1 MPLPSCLVLTTES
14 AESAVLRVMEEFF
27 QYIGPDGGA
36 ALSSALLNR
45 ERLFVYSSPREK
57 QIDRCG
63 ELRVGSYLA
72 CSAVLYYEDHV
83 WLKIRRGYFSNAKNN
98 GYVRVHF
105 EFPAGSAPVDGSDL
119 PPRQHASVAAAQ
131 PAQFRHMRRLP
142 EFPTFMCARDR
153 LVLHREPVFNL
164 HSASVSSSESKAAS
178 GSTPRHMQ
186 RFLPPVSVFQATEC
200 RFNQDFTQLAV
211 KVTSA
216 FAGLGGWINA
226 SFHKT
231 LVEVEDPRR
240 LGFFRNGPVYLQN
253 VAGRGGKWAGEL
265 PVRAIP
271 SLQAPRLYNVESYRV
286 VRAIERKLLKD
297 RVWVRI
303 QPLKSQQEVQ
313 QGGEKKSEED
323 QPVAEA
329 GENQEEEER
338 ASETAGPDAWVIER
352 NANTAQRVM
361 VPWGSNRIQDV
372 PANNNAERYYRTV
385 YSRRPLP
392 LRRTADL
399 QAEVVG
405 HLEPGSVFSSTQ
417 RVLNDRGHMWIRVP
431 LPSEKP
437 AHISKDASEYDDEDN
452 NAGISSPDNN
462 AEESKE
468 EEEEFEDLGQ
478 PVRYGYAIQSNAK
491 TNTCMVQ
498 EIPAPGKMN
507 PKQYYQVV
515 LSSDDAQPHTKS
527 SNQEG
532 GTAGSRAPENT
543 IAAHAEA
550 TNSAKEL
557 FYVKNGAILSAIGT
571 VFNAEQGQMWLQVL
585 ATELDPAMRVK
596 RQWPLS
602 DAEQKLNVVYLPMC
616 DPNRSSPE
624 TVLKP
629 VHHELA
635 KIDNPLKAE
644 KDGSRSPSRV
654 VFSGRAS
661 KLFGSHLLRPST
673 IDLRS
678 TFQKNDTRPGTLSS
692 GVTVPD
698 PVARAAGEDDRA
710 QSLKDEIT
718 AWQLGLTGNRVT
730 QLYTQIG
737 SLASYTLSCVRRPFA
752 SCLAHQEAKRRYRQ
766 LDQEVEGMEEYAL
779 DDDDVRV

>member
-1 MPLPSCLVLTTES
+1 
-14 AESAVLRVMEEFF
+14 MEEFF

-36 ALSSALLNR
+36 ASSSALLNR
-45 ERLFVYSSPREK
+45 ERLFVYSTPRERPL
-57 QIDRCG
+57 DRCG
-63 ELRVGSYLA
+63 ELRVGSYFA
-72 CSAVLYYEDHV
+72 CSAVLYYEDQV

-98 GYVRVHF
+98 GYIRAQL
-105 EFPAGSAPVDGSDL
+105 EFPSGSTSVDGSDL
-119 PPRQHASVAAAQ
+119 PPRQQVSSVAAH
-131 PAQFRHMRRLP
+131 PAQLRHMRRLP
-142 EFPTFMCARDR
+142 EFPTYMCARDR
-153 LVLHREPVFNL
+153 LELYREPVFNL
-164 HSASVSSSESKAAS
+164 HSASVSSSSSTGS
-178 GSTPRHMQ
+178 GTSTPRHMQ

-231 LVEVEDPRR
+231 LIEVEDPKS
-240 LGFFRNGPVYLQN
+240 LGCFRNGPVYLQN

-303 QPLKSQQEVQ
+303 QPLKSQQELQ
-313 QGGEKKSEED
+313 QGGEKKTEED
-323 QPVAEA
+323 HPASDA
-329 GENQEEEER
+329 DENQEEEEVI
-338 ASETAGPDAWVIER
+338 EKAGPDAWIIER

-372 PANNNAERYYRTV
+372 PANDYAERFYRTV

-399 QAEVVG
+399 QAEIVG
-405 HLEPGSVFSSTQ
+405 HLEPGYVFSSTQ
-417 RVLNDRGHMWIRVP
+417 RVLNDRGHMWIRVA

-437 AHISKDASEYDDEDN
+437 SNVSKDAKDDGDEDN
-452 NAGISSPDNN
+452 NAGNDGPDNN
-462 AEESKE
+462 ADESKE
-468 EEEEFEDLGQ
+468 EEEDFEDLGQ

-498 EIPAPGKMN
+498 EIPTPGKMN
-507 PKQYYQVV
+507 PKQYYQVL
-515 LSSDDAQPHTKS
+515 LSSDDSQSKS
-527 SNQEG
+527 SNQEEEVAMS
-532 GTAGSRAPENT
+532 TAPDNT
-543 IAAHAEA
+543 IAARAEA
-550 TNSAKEL
+550 SNTAKEL

-571 VFNAEQGQMWLQVL
+571 VFNAKQGRVWLQVL

-596 RQWPLS
+596 HQWPLT
-602 DAEQKLNVVYLPMC
+602 DAEQNLNVVYLPMC
-616 DPNRSSPE
+616 DPKANSNE

-629 VHHELA
+629 VHRELTR
-635 KIDNPLKAE
+635 IDNPTKAE

-661 KLFGSHLLRPST
+661 KLFGSHLLCPST
-673 IDLRS
+673 IDLPS
-678 TFQKNDTRPGTLSS
+678 AFQKEKKGPESLSS
-692 GVTVPD
+692 GITVAD
-698 PVARAAGEDDRA
+698 PVARAAGENDRA
-710 QSLKDEIT
+710 QSLKDEIS
-718 AWQLGLTGNRVT
+718 AWQLQTGNRVT
-730 QLYTQIG
+730 QLYTQLG
-737 SLASYTLSCVRRPFA
+737 SLAGYTFSCVSRPFA
-752 SCLAHQEAKRRYRQ
+752 SCLAQQEAKRRYRQ
-766 LDQEVEGMEEYAL
+766 LDQEEEGMEEYVL
-779 DDDDVRV
+779 DDDEVHV

>member
-1 MPLPSCLVLTTES
+1 
-14 AESAVLRVMEEFF
+14 MEEFF

-36 ALSSALLNR
+36 ASSSALLNR
-45 ERLFVYSSPREK
+45 ERMFVYSSPREK
-57 QIDRCG
+57 QVDRCG
-63 ELRVGSYLA
+63 ELRVGSYFA
-72 CSAVLYYEDHV
+72 CSGVLFYEDQA

-98 GYVRVHF
+98 GYIRVHF
-105 EFPAGSAPVDGSDL
+105 EFPTGSTPIDGSDL
-119 PPRQHASVAAAQ
+119 PARQLSSVVAAQ
-131 PAQFRHMRRLP
+131 PAQFRYMRRLP
-142 EFPTFMCARDR
+142 EFPTYMCARDR
-153 LVLHREPVFNL
+153 LVLYREPVFNL
-164 HSASVSSSESKAAS
+164 HSASVSSSGS
-178 GSTPRHMQ
+178 GSNSSTPRHMQ

-231 LVEVEDPRR
+231 LIEVEDPKQF
-240 LGFFRNGPVYLQN
+240 GFFRNGPVYLQN

-286 VRAIERKLLKD
+286 VKAIERKLLKD

-303 QPLKSQQEVQ
+303 QPLKSQQELQ
-313 QGGEKKSEED
+313 HTGEKKSEEEN
-323 QPVAEA
+323 PAAEA
-329 GENQEEEER
+329 GENQEEEH
-338 ASETAGPDAWVIER
+338 ETAGPDAWVIER

-372 PANNNAERYYRTV
+372 PANDNAERYYRTV

-399 QAEVVG
+399 QAEIVG

-417 RVLNDRGHMWIRVP
+417 RILNDNGRMWIRVA
-431 LPSEKP
+431 LPSGKQ
-437 AHISKDASEYDDEDN
+437 ARMSKDVGEDEDN
-452 NAGISSPDNN
+452 NASCNPDNN
-462 AEESKE
+462 ADEAKE
-468 EEEEFEDLGQ
+468 EEEEFEDLGKSVQ
-478 PVRYGYAIQSNAK
+478 YGYAIQSNAK

-507 PKQYYQVV
+507 PKQYYHVS
-515 LSSDDAQPHTKS
+515 LSSDRPQN
-527 SNQEG
+527 SNQED
-532 GTAGSRAPENT
+532 GSAPENT
-543 IAAHAEA
+543 IAARAEA
-550 TNSAKEL
+550 SNSAKEL

-571 VFNAEQGQMWLQVL
+571 VFNAEQGRMWLQVL
-585 ATELDPAMRVK
+585 AAELEPAMRVK
-596 RQWPLS
+596 HQWPLS
-602 DAEQKLNVVYLPMC
+602 DAEQKLNVVYIPMC
-616 DPNRSSPE
+616 DPNGSPHE

-629 VHHELA
+629 VHRELA

-644 KDGSRSPSRV
+644 KDTSRSPSRV

-673 IDLRS
+673 IDLPS
-678 TFQKNDTRPGTLSS
+678 TFKKPGTLSS
-692 GVTVPD
+692 GINVPD
-698 PVARAAGEDDRA
+698 PVARAAGENDHA
-710 QSLKDEIT
+710 QSLKDEIS
-718 AWQLGLTGNRVT
+718 AWQLQTGNRVT
-730 QLYTQIG
+730 QLYSQIG

-752 SCLAHQEAKRRYRQ
+752 SCLAHQEAKRRYQQ
-766 LDQEVEGMEEYAL
+766 LDQEEEGMEEYAL